1 MSRDFPPL
9 SRRHIL
15 QGAGIGAAAL
25 TLAACSD
32 SGPVRPSAATDNSET
47 QKAVRIDSWETY
59 RNTTD
64 EDFPSIERF
73 GGSFGVDVTYTSAV
87 KDDNLYYNQVKANLA
102 AGNDIGADAVVLSQ
116 PMVARW
122 IQLGYLQEFTKSR
135 MPNVENVRTWQGFRD
150 VAFDAGRRFS
160 LPWRSGFTGIAWNKE
175 AIPEGLNRVSQL
187 WDSSLKGKVGVMSSM
202 QSTIGLLMADE
213 GVDISSPDWGEV
225 EFSAAVEFLRQQV
238 TSGQIE
244 RIKGNQYLDDLKT
257 GDTVAAFARSA
268 DILRLNEEAGDQ
280 WEFAIPHN
288 GGVLWTQDI
297 VIPIGSQRR
306 THVEN
311 FVNYYYDPEVAV
323 EVAAKTHFISP
334 VEIRDQVVNTL
345 PTEVSS
351 NVVVFPTP
359 VTLQKSKA
367 FRHLSSA
374 DEQQFMAK
382 YQTVLLAAGG

>member
-1 MSRDFPPL
+1 MSRDLPTL

-64 EDFPSIERF
+64 EDFPSVERF
-73 GGSFGVDVTYTSAV
+73 AGSFGVDVTYTSAV

-116 PMVARW
+116 SMVARW
-122 IQLGYLQEFTKSR
+122 IQLGYLQEFTQSR
-135 MPNVENVRTWQGFRD
+135 MPAVANIRERFRSAAHD
-150 VAFDAGRRFS
+150 PSRRFS
-160 LPWRSGFTGIAWNKE
+160 MPWRSGFTGLAWNKE
-175 AIPEGLNRVSQL
+175 AVPEGLNSVDQL
-187 WDSSLKGKVGVMSSM
+187 WDASLKGRVGVMSNM
-202 QSTIGLLMADE
+202 QSTMGLLMTHE
-213 GVDISSPDWGEV
+213 GVDISSSEWGET
-225 EFSAAVEFLRQQV
+225 EFAASVSVLRDKV
-238 TSGQIE
+238 TTGHITA
-244 RIKGNQYLDDLKT
+244 IKGNQYLDDLKT
-257 GDTVAAFARSA
+257 GATVAAFARSA

-280 WEFAIPHN
+280 WSFALPSR

-311 FVNYYYDPEVAV
+311 FVNYYYDPTVAV

-334 VEIRDQVVNTL
+334 VEIRNEATGSLAPEILGNVN
-345 PTEVSS
+345 
-351 NVVVFPTP
+351 VFPTP
-359 VTLQKSKA
+359 VTLQSAKT

-374 DEQQFMAK
+374 EEQQFMAQ